1 MALSAINHRI
11 HPQFRLQCWTMN
23 QRLVSKLND
32 SLNHDFCPWA
42 NAYVYWLKRPIGWVV
57 LAFLASLLLG
67 IYVSPQSYLAS
78 AAIAVVGVIGCLWP
92 WIAMFGI
99 HGKLSWSHERCE
111 EGEQIQVSMT
121 MVNRWPWPVWGL
133 VIELDDS
140 IAGHSDAPEA
150 RISLSRLPALA
161 ESRFRW
167 TCRPKNRGVFP
178 ARPARIT
185 TAFPFGIWTCGR
197 LLHVGSRLIVWPKT
211 IKLTDV
217 PDCAGTRQTGI
228 GSVSNQIGDE
238 GDWMG
243 VRPYRPGDSL
253 RQVAWAQ
260 TARRETLV
268 VFERQTRS
276 RQDIAIWIDPIG
288 IDAVDDE
295 QREWMIRLLAS
306 FTNHFAG
313 HAWNVHAAIDTQ
325 WSSHLYSPSTRHR
338 WLDKLAAWSLPLQ
351 PTCVAAFADSIGCS
365 QIVITTSSRKR
376 ELQRQLSSRS
386 SEVLWVVVHGEET
399 NCESEDSIVSDSAN
413 VLYVS
418 VTGDVV
424 QQLQSQWK
432 RICQKTIQMAS

>member
-1 MALSAINHRI
+1 
-11 HPQFRLQCWTMN
+11 MN
-23 QRLVSKLND
+23 PRLVSKLNS

-42 NAYVYWLKRPIGWVV
+42 NAYLYWLKRPIGWVV

-99 HGKLSWSHERCE
+99 HGKLTWSHERCE

-133 VIELDDS
+133 VIELDDA
-140 IAGHSDAPEA
+140 IASHADAPEA

-167 TCRPKNRGVFP
+167 TCCPKHRGVFP
-178 ARPARIT
+178 AKPARVT

-197 LLHVGSRLIVWPKT
+197 ALHVASRLIVWPKT
-211 IKLTDV
+211 VKLTDV
-217 PDCAGTRQTGI
+217 PECAGTRQTGI
-228 GSVSNQIGDE
+228 GSTSNQIGDE

-276 RQDIAIWIDPIG
+276 RQDIAIWIDPLG
-288 IDAVDDE
+288 VDSVEDDA
-295 QREWMIRLLAS
+295 REWMVRLLAS
-306 FTNHFAG
+306 FTNHFAS
-313 HAWNVHAAIDTQ
+313 HSWNVNAAIDTQ
-325 WSSHLYSPSTRHR
+325 WSSHLYSSSTRHR
-338 WLDKLAAWSLPLQ
+338 WLDKLAAWSLPDE
-351 PTCVAAFADSIGCS
+351 PKCIASFAESIGGS
-365 QIVITTSSRKR
+365 QIIITTESRR
-376 ELQRQLSSRS
+376 EVLQRQLSPRVTEVVWVIVSGDS
-386 SEVLWVVVHGEET
+386 SEHDRSGQMA
-399 NCESEDSIVSDSAN
+399 CEGNRI
-413 VLYVS
+413 LRVS
-418 VTGDVV
+418 VDCEVAD
-424 QQLQSQWK
+424 QLQMQWK
-432 RICQKTIQMAS
+432 RTCQQAVQLAS